1 MIEYIHKKVT
11 ILFSI
16 QETNIFFVSYN
27 ISYIICQCHVM
38 NSYFFSK
45 FFLSALIKDE
55 RSENSHQKWSGHYK
69 GGEARSHAPPPP
81 IFQNLPKR
89 RFNIES
95 FPQCLSQ
102 NDMPKYVFAKVEFG
116 FLSFLIKT
124 LIMWTKFWEH
134 ITFFGKTGMNI
145 KSGQDMKIIHISIAN
160 NM

>member
-1 MIEYIHKKVT
+1 MIEYIKKSQFYFLFKKLIYFLYLT
-11 ILFSI
+11 ILAILYVNVMWWIAIFS
-16 QETNIFFVSYN
+16 QNFFVC
-27 ISYIICQCHVM
+27 IDKGWEIRKLT
-38 NSYFFSK
+38 SK
-45 FFLSALIKDE
+45 MVRPL
-55 RSENSHQKWSGHYK
+55 Q